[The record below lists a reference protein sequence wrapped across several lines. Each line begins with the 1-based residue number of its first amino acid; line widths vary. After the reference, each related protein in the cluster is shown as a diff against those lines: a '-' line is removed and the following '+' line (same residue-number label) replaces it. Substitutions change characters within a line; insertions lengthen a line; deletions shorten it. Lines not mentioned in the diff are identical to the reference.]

1 MISALLRGAAAG
13 AAGTTALNAATFV
26 DMAVRARPSSSTPQ
40 QTVETIAERAGY
52 PIPGEGEER
61 QNRLAGLG
69 SLGGIATGIAIG
81 SVAGFLGPI
90 TRRLPIGLA
99 GVLLGGAAMALT
111 AGSMKRLGISD
122 PSSWSAEDW
131 ASDALPHLAY
141 GAVTAAALRAMAP

>member
-40 QTVETIAERAGY
+40 QTVETLAERAGY
-52 PIPGEGEER
+52 PVPGEGDER
-61 QNRLAGLG
+61 QNRLTGLG

-90 TRRLPIGLA
+90 TRRLPLGVA
-99 GVLLGGAAMALT
+99 SVLLGGAAMALT
-111 AGSMKRLGISD
+111 DGSMKRLGITD
-122 PSSWSAEDW
+122 PTSWSAEDW

-141 GAVTAAALRAMAP
+141 GVATAATLRSMTP